1 VPSRIVGPDSPTRPA
16 STGRAFVYVLPCQHD
31 DILKLGFSRD
41 PLLRMQTLHQRYFD
55 FFDIDRAFLLETD
68 RVRDARRIERELAGG
83 IVAHRAPAPLVVPGV
98 AGGHTEWYRG
108 AYAHL
113 LDAAERL
120 GSVQGYALHL
130 CLRPWLS
137 ERLSRHAELLF
148 EWVSRMYDEINM
160 ARTSG
165 VVAEQGIAVQRQES
179 TLRNAL
185 DAFTAQ
191 EIPLAGRIPE
201 NVLQWYATCRS
212 ASAHAWT

>member
-1 VPSRIVGPDSPTRPA
+1 VPPRIVGPDSPRRPA
-16 STGRAFVYVLPCQHD
+16 SAGRAFVYVLPCQHE

-55 FFDIDRAFLLETD
+55 FFDIQRAFLIETD
-68 RVRDARRIERELAGG
+68 LVRDARRIERELAQS

-108 AYAHL
+108 AYSHL
-113 LDAAERL
+113 LDAAEHL
-120 GSVQGYALHL
+120 GSLQGYALQL
-130 CLRPWLS
+130 SLRPWLS
-137 ERLSRHAELLF
+137 ERLKQHIELLY
-148 EWVSRMYDEINM
+148 EWVSRMFDEIDL

-165 VVAEQGIAVQRQES
+165 VGVTRQEA

-185 DAFTAQ
+185 DAFGAM

-201 NVLQWYATCRS
+201 NVMHWYGQHRTS
-212 ASAHAWT
+212 AEPAWT